1 MTMVN
6 GSIRSKVPG
15 NLRRLNYAAPSVSS
29 LLQETMAPRKPSS
42 FSKNRPTPTP
52 TSTATT
58 SAVDDGAAGIDL
70 TDTKRL
76 FASIST
82 GKLLKST
89 AAIHASSFGPMVDLG
104 TAVMNSRLMENPL
117 ARKVILDAT
126 EHTFYS
132 HFCAG
137 KDLDA
142 AAATLSNLWDAGL
155 SAMMDYGL
163 EHADNNHSCDL
174 NLHEFLRT
182 IEWTKLHQPG
192 QVSFVVVKI
201 TAICPVSLLKRV
213 SDLLRWENKD
223 KSLNLPWKLESLPIF
238 SDSSP
243 LYHTPAKPE
252 SLTPEEEKDLG
263 LAFERLTKIC
273 DHALQI
279 NTPLLID
286 AEDTSIQ
293 PAIDYFSYSAAV
305 KYSAATC
312 TGEKDPLIF
321 NTIQAYLKDAKD
333 RLAAAKKAADGMRVP
348 VGFKLVRGAYM
359 SSENR
364 LAASLGAETPIH
376 DTIQKTHNCYNE
388 CASFLLD
395 EISGGGGSVVLATHN
410 IESSKLAASKAV
422 SLGIKK
428 DSPCLQFAQLYGM
441 SEALSF
447 GLKNAGFRVSKYLP
461 FGPVDQIMPYLMRR
475 AEENRGMLSTSAT
488 DKMLMRKELMR
499 RLRSPASWF

>member
-42 FSKNRPTPTP
+42 FAKNRPPASIP
-52 TSTATT
+52 TATT
-58 SAVDDGAAGIDL
+58 SAADGIDL

-76 FASIST
+76 FESIST

-117 ARKVILDAT
+117 ARKIILDAT

-142 AAATLSNLWDAGL
+142 AAATLSRLWDAGL

-163 EHADNNHSCDL
+163 EHADDNHSCDL

-223 KSLNLPWKLESLPIF
+223 KSLNLPWKFESLPIF

-243 LYHTPAKPE
+243 LYHTPKKPE

-305 KYSAATC
+305 KYSAAAC
-312 TGEKDPLIF
+312 TGEKEDPLIF

-333 RLAAAKKAADGMRVP
+333 RLVAAKKAADGMRVP

-364 LAASLGAETPIH
+364 FAASLGAETPIH
-376 DTIQKTHNCYNE
+376 DTIQKTHDCYNE